1 MAMGEWLARLSVT
14 WLSVVI
20 FTATYIVA
28 GVIHTVVTRLAV
40 GDRARAFKTVSAGLL
55 PPLGILFGLFV
66 AFIAAQVWSEIDRA
80 NNAVTNEAS
89 ALSRVVFLAAS
100 FPGEPETQLRGLVR
114 RHLDNVATV
123 EWPMMARR
131 KANLKITPLE
141 LGEAMQLA
149 LAQTPQSPG
158 QTTAQREIVTALQQ
172 ALDARRQRI
181 VVSRSQVNP
190 VKWAALLVQAI
201 CTLVAIAFVHG
212 DNRLASGLALAIFST
227 GIAVSVMLI
236 AAHDRP
242 FAGVASIGPAPL
254 LQVLPEEAI
263 AQKAIDHSII
273 LDLTTLLR
281 AARQVIS
288 DRQGLIDE
296 PRAGKEL
303 TADAVIAE
311 AEANYTADSGH
322 PLPALD
328 PTSREGR
335 MLRAEL
341 DAIEGVMKQAQ
352 PLIND
357 PNRGFKGFVPAVFTY
372 RVAALFTRKVGDL
385 GYLKLTAPRE
395 VVRNLANAPD
405 PWEDSVIKGKL
416 AAPDWKKSDFFAEE
430 ASLNGKPAYRLLI
443 PEYYEASC
451 LSCHGEPKGASDIT
465 GGIKEGGKLGDLGGA
480 ISAAIYLK

>member
-1 MAMGEWLARLSVT
+1 MGDWAERLSVT
-14 WLSVVI
+14 WLTVAV
-20 FTATYIVA
+20 FAATYVVTA
-28 GVIHTVVTRLAV
+28 VIHLVVTRLAV

-80 NNAVTNEAS
+80 NSAVNNEAS

-100 FPGEPETQLRGLVR
+100 FPGEPETRLRGLVR
-114 RHLDNVATV
+114 RHIDNVAEV
-123 EWPMMARR
+123 EWPMLARR
-131 KANLKITPLE
+131 KATLKITPHE
-141 LGEAMQLA
+141 LGEALQLI
-149 LAQTPQSPG
+149 LAETPQSAG

-181 VVSRSQVNP
+181 VASRSQVNP

-212 DNRLASGLALAIFST
+212 DNRLASALSMGIFST
-227 GIAVSVMLI
+227 GVAVSVLLI
-236 AAHDRP
+236 ATHDRP
-242 FAGVASIGPAPL
+242 FAGFAAIGPSPL
-254 LQVLPEEAI
+254 LQILPEEAI
-263 AQKAIDHSII
+263 AQKEIDHSII

-281 AARQVIS
+281 SARQVIS
-288 DRQGLIDE
+288 DQQGLIDE
-296 PRAGKEL
+296 AKAGKDV
-303 TADAVIAE
+303 TADAVIAA
-311 AEANYTADSGH
+311 AEANYAVDRGH

-341 DAIEGVMKQAQ
+341 DAIEGVMNQAQ

-357 PNRGFKGFVPAVFTY
+357 PNRGFKGFLPAVFTY
-372 RVAALFTRKVGDL
+372 RVAALFTRKVGEL
-385 GYLKLTAPRE
+385 GYLKLTAPQE

-405 PWEDSVIKGKL
+405 SWEDAVIKGKF
-416 AAPDWKKSDFFAEE
+416 AAPGWKKGDFFAEE
-430 ASLNGKPAYRLLI
+430 TALDGRPAYRLLI
-443 PEYYEASC
+443 PEYYEPSC
-451 LSCHGEPKGASDIT
+451 LSCHGEPKGATDIS
-465 GGIKEGGKLGDLGGA
+465 GGTKEGGKLGELGGA